1 LLFAVYYLFF
11 PGLSGISHLEDVV
24 LKFFSLRILIL
35 CILLPP
41 VLYIFSVQSI
51 ERHLKGRYANE
62 IEDFYLEDTR
72 PLFEG
77 SIRLKD
83 AINNN
88 INRYIQ
94 SKALIALGVKVAI
107 SVTSKQNTI
116 LYPAV
121 VDAKEASLLPNDAME
136 IASDNYKL
144 MNEGL
149 VVNVDLVLEHN
160 SLLTNAIL
168 GFFIFASILVLS
180 FYYWTGVKKA
190 GQEEMEKNSELFRLK
205 EVEINHADNLKA
217 LMKDKKNLISEIKK
231 IKKQLK
237 KETIKASKNEDEMI
251 KASKNEDEMIKEI
264 VALEEKVHNKINFLN
279 ERHEEIDALKEKIKL
294 FEKEARKESKQK
306 TKVYNSVRKRLKTL
320 YKNISIDKRAIIGFL
335 DLTEDMKIKSEEIIH
350 KLNENPK
357 LVPIKRKVFSK
368 KGRATVQEVIF
379 AYNGR
384 LYFRATK
391 NSRIEIL
398 TIGTK
403 NTQAKDLEYLDSI

>member
-1 LLFAVYYLFF
+1 M
-11 PGLSGISHLEDVV
+11 
-24 LKFFSLRILIL
+24 KFLSLRILIL

-107 SVTSKQNTI
+107 TVTSKQNTI

-160 SLLTNAIL
+160 TLLTNAIL

-279 ERHEEIDALKEKIKL
+279 ERQEEIDALKEKIKL

-368 KGRATVQEVIF
+368 KGRSTVQEVIF

>member
-1 LLFAVYYLFF
+1 LTRV
-11 PGLSGISHLEDVV
+11 SNLEDVV

-41 VLYIFSVQSI
+41 VLYILSVQTI
-51 ERHLKGRYANE
+51 ERHLKHRYANE

-83 AINNN
+83 AINRN
-88 INRYIQ
+88 INRYLQ

-107 SVTSKQNTI
+107 TVTSKQNTI

-121 VDAKEASLLPNDAME
+121 ADAKEASFFPNDAMQ

-144 MNEGL
+144 MNDGL
-149 VVNVDLVLEHN
+149 TVNVDLLLEHN
-160 SLLTNAIL
+160 TLLTNAIL
-168 GFFIFASILVLS
+168 GFYIFASILVLS

-190 GQEEMEKNSELFRLK
+190 RQEEMEKNSELFRLK
-205 EVEINHADNLKA
+205 EVEINHSDDLKA

-237 KETIKASKNEDEMI
+237 KEKIKAR
-251 KASKNEDEMIKEI
+251 KNEDEMIKEI
-264 VALEEKVHNKINFLN
+264 VGLEEKIDNKINFLN
-279 ERHEEIDALKEKIKL
+279 EKQEEIDILKEKIKL
-294 FEKEARKESKQK
+294 FEKELRKDSKQK
-306 TKVYNSVRKRLKTL
+306 SKVYNSVRKRLKTL
-320 YKNISIDKRAIIGFL
+320 YKNILVDKKAIIGFL

-357 LVPIKRKVFSK
+357 IVPIKRKVFSK

-384 LYFRATK
+384 LYFRPTK
-391 NSRIEIL
+391 NGRIEIL

-403 NTQAKDLEYLDSI
+403 NTQTKDLEYLDKV

>member
-1 LLFAVYYLFF
+1 M
-11 PGLSGISHLEDVV
+11 
-24 LKFFSLRILIL
+24 KFLSLRILIL

-107 SVTSKQNTI
+107 TVTSKQNTI

-121 VDAKEASLLPNDAME
+121 VDAKEASLLPNDAMK
-136 IASDNYKL
+136 IASDNYIL

-160 SLLTNAIL
+160 TLLTNAIL

>member
-1 LLFAVYYLFF
+1 M
-11 PGLSGISHLEDVV
+11 
-24 LKFFSLRILIL
+24 KFLSLRILIL

-51 ERHLKGRYANE
+51 ERHLKSRYANE
-62 IEDFYLEDTR
+62 IEDIYLKDTR

-83 AINNN
+83 AINRN
-88 INRYIQ
+88 INRYLQ
-94 SKALIALGVKVAI
+94 SRALIALGAKVAVT
-107 SVTSKQNTI
+107 VTSKQNTI

-121 VDAKEASLLPNDAME
+121 VDVKESSLIPNDPMQ
-136 IASDNYKL
+136 IASDNYEL

-149 VVNVDLVLEHN
+149 KVNVDLVLEHN
-160 SLLTNAIL
+160 TLLTNAIL

-190 GQEEMEKNSELFRLK
+190 RQEETEKNSELFRLK
-205 EVEINHADNLKA
+205 EVETNHADNLKA

-237 KETIKASKNEDEMI
+237 KEKIKAR
-251 KASKNEDEMIKEI
+251 KNEDEMIKEI
-264 VALEEKVHNKINFLN
+264 VSLEERIQNKIHFLN
-279 ERHEEIDALKEKIKL
+279 ENQEEIDALKEKIKL
-294 FEKEARKESKQK
+294 FEKEARKEGKQK
-306 TKVYNSVRKRLKTL
+306 TKVYNSVRKRFKTL

-335 DLTEDMKIKSEEIIH
+335 DLTEDMKIKSEEVIH

-357 LVPIKRKVFSK
+357 LVPVKRKVFSK
-368 KGRATVQEVIF
+368 KGRGTVQEVLF

-384 LYFRATK
+384 LYFRTTK
-391 NSRIEIL
+391 DTRIEIL
-398 TIGTK
+398 VIGTK
-403 NTQAKDLEYLDSI
+403 NTQARDLEYIDSI

>member
-1 LLFAVYYLFF
+1 M
-11 PGLSGISHLEDVV
+11 
-24 LKFFSLRILIL
+24 KFLSLRILIL

-51 ERHLKGRYANE
+51 ERHLKSRYTNE
-62 IEDFYLEDTR
+62 IEDIYLKDTR

-83 AINNN
+83 AINRN
-88 INRYIQ
+88 INRYLQ
-94 SKALIALGVKVAI
+94 GKALIALGVKVAI
-107 SVTSKQNTI
+107 TVTSKQNTI

-121 VDAKEASLLPNDAME
+121 VDAKEASLLPNDAMQT
-136 IASDNYKL
+136 ASNNYKL

-149 VVNVDLVLEHN
+149 KVNVDLGLEHN
-160 SLLTNAIL
+160 TLLTNAIL
-168 GFFIFASILVLS
+168 GFYIFASILVLS

-190 GQEEMEKNSELFRLK
+190 RQEEMEKNSELYRLK
-205 EVEINHADNLKA
+205 EVELNHADNLKD
-217 LMKDKKNLISEIKK
+217 LMKDKKTLISEIKK

-237 KETIKASKNEDEMI
+237 KENIKAR
-251 KASKNEDEMIKEI
+251 KNEDEMIKEI
-264 VALEEKVHNKINFLN
+264 VALEEKIHNKIYLLN
-279 ERHEEIDALKEKIKL
+279 ERQEEIDALKEKIKL

-306 TKVYNSVRKRLKTL
+306 AKVYNSVRKRFKTL
-320 YKNISIDKRAIIGFL
+320 YKNISIEKKAIIGFL

-357 LVPIKRKVFSK
+357 IVPIKRKVFSK
-368 KGRATVQEVIF
+368 KSRATVQEVIF

-384 LYFRATK
+384 LYFRASK

-403 NTQAKDLEYLDSI
+403 NTQTRDLEYLDGI

>member
-1 LLFAVYYLFF
+1 M
-11 PGLSGISHLEDVV
+11 
-24 LKFFSLRILIL
+24 KFLSLRILIL

-107 SVTSKQNTI
+107 TVTSKQNTI

-160 SLLTNAIL
+160 TLLTNAIL

-279 ERHEEIDALKEKIKL
+279 ERQEEIDALKEKIKL

>member
-1 LLFAVYYLFF
+1 M
-11 PGLSGISHLEDVV
+11 G
-24 LKFFSLRILIL
+24 LKFLSLKILIL

-41 VLYIFSVQSI
+41 ILYIFSLQSI
-51 ERHLKGRYANE
+51 ERHLKGRYLNE
-62 IEDFYLEDTR
+62 IKDFYLKDTR

-77 SIRLKD
+77 SVRLKD
-83 AINNN
+83 AINKN
-88 INRYIQ
+88 INRYLQ
-94 SKALIALGVKVAI
+94 SKALIPLGVKVAI

-116 LYPAV
+116 LYPVV
-121 VDAKEASLLPNDAME
+121 VDTKEASLIPNDAMK

-160 SLLTNAIL
+160 TLLTNAIL
-168 GFFIFASILVLS
+168 GFYIFASIFVLS
-180 FYYWTGVKKA
+180 FYYWTGLKKTR
-190 GQEEMEKNSELFRLK
+190 QEEMEKNSELFRLK
-205 EVEINHADNLKA
+205 EVETKHADNLKA
-217 LMKDKKNLISEIKK
+217 LMKDKKNLISEIKN

-237 KETIKASKNEDEMI
+237 KEKIKARKNEDEMI
-251 KASKNEDEMIKEI
+251 QEI
-264 VALEEKVHNKINFLN
+264 VALEEKIHNKMNFLN
-279 ERHEEIDALKEKIKL
+279 ERQEEIDILKETIKL

-306 TKVYNSVRKRLKTL
+306 TKDYHSVRKRFKAL

-384 LYFRATK
+384 LYFRSAK

-403 NTQAKDLEYLDSI
+403 NTQARDLEYLDNV

>member
-1 LLFAVYYLFF
+1 M
-11 PGLSGISHLEDVV
+11 
-24 LKFFSLRILIL
+24 KFLSLRILIL

-279 ERHEEIDALKEKIKL
+279 ERQEEIDALKEKIKL

-368 KGRATVQEVIF
+368 KGRSTVQEVIF

>member
-1 LLFAVYYLFF
+1 
-11 PGLSGISHLEDVV
+11 
-24 LKFFSLRILIL
+24 LKFLSLRILIL

-51 ERHLKGRYANE
+51 ERHLKSRYANE
-62 IEDFYLEDTR
+62 IEDIYLKDTR

-83 AINNN
+83 AINKN
-88 INRYIQ
+88 INSYLQ

-107 SVTSKQNTI
+107 TVTSKQNTI

-121 VDAKEASLLPNDAME
+121 VDVKEASLLPNDAMQ

-149 VVNVDLVLEHN
+149 KVNVDLVLEHN
-160 SLLTNAIL
+160 TLLTNTIL
-168 GFFIFASILVLS
+168 GFYIFASILVLS

-190 GQEEMEKNSELFRLK
+190 RQEEMEKNSELYRLK
-205 EVEINHADNLKA
+205 EVELNHADNLKD
-217 LMKDKKNLISEIKK
+217 LMKDKKTLISEIKK

-237 KETIKASKNEDEMI
+237 KETIKAR
-251 KASKNEDEMIKEI
+251 KNEDEMIKEI
-264 VALEEKVHNKINFLN
+264 VALEEKIHIKIYLLN
-279 ERHEEIDALKEKIKL
+279 ERQEEIDALKEKIKL

-306 TKVYNSVRKRLKTL
+306 AKVYNSVRKRFKTL
-320 YKNISIDKRAIIGFL
+320 YKNISIEKKAIIGFL

-357 LVPIKRKVFSK
+357 IVPIKRKVFSK
-368 KGRATVQEVIF
+368 KSRATVQEVIF

-384 LYFRATK
+384 LYFRASK

-403 NTQAKDLEYLDSI
+403 NTQTRDLEYLDGI

>member
-1 LLFAVYYLFF
+1 LFF

-24 LKFFSLRILIL
+24 LKFLSLRILIL

-107 SVTSKQNTI
+107 TVTSKQNTI

-121 VDAKEASLLPNDAME
+121 VDAKEASLLPNDAMK

-160 SLLTNAIL
+160 TLLTNAIL

-205 EVEINHADNLKA
+205 EVEINHADNLKD

-279 ERHEEIDALKEKIKL
+279 ERQEEIDALKEKIKL